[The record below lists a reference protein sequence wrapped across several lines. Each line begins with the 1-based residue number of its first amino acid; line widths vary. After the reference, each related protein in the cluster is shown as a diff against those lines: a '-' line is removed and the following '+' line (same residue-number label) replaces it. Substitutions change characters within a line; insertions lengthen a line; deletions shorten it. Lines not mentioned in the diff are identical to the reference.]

1 MFRIIK
7 IAISSLCLA
16 LFFSACSSKT
26 NSGLALDEINKP
38 ADYWYQN
45 MLKEIRNDDLEKADS
60 YFVSLQSE
68 HLNSPLL
75 SEAMLILGRAHM
87 QEEEYMLAGF
97 YFDEFTKRFGNT
109 DNIDFIRF

>member
-1 MFRIIK
+1 MSK
-7 IAISSLCLA
+7 IFNFSIFTLCLA
-16 LFFSACSSKT
+16 VLLSACSLKT
-26 NSGLALDEINKP
+26 NSGLDLDEVNKS

-45 MLKEIRNDDLEKADS
+45 MLKEIRNGDLEKADS

-87 QEEEYMLAGF
+87 Q
-97 YFDEFTKRFGNT
+97 N
-109 DNIDFIRF
+109 